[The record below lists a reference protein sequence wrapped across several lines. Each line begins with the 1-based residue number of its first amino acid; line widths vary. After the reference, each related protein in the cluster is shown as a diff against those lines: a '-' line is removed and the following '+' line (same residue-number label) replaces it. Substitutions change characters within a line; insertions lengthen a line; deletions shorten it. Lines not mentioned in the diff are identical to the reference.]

1 MPLLPTLLLLGLGIL
16 VDCYL
21 YRRMRAWRAPRLWC
35 KVYMAVAAVCSL
47 TMAVVFAVPKL
58 SVTDTSLSVLMWT
71 LFAYISIYLPKYI
84 MAIFAA
90 ARQLLSRLTH
100 RSMAGITWTGM
111 AVSAVVFGAM
121 WWGALV
127 NRFNIDVKEVDVRI
141 ENLPEAFDGYRIVQI
156 SDIHTGSFSHNTDF
170 LKRIADAVEQARPD
184 IVLFTGDIVNRHSS
198 ELKPFTGQLG
208 AITAPDGVWSVL
220 GNHDYGDYYAWP
232 DSTMKQAD
240 VDSLRMLQRSMGWNV
255 LDNSHTVV
263 RRGADSIVV
272 IGVENIGDPPFKVL
286 GDLDKAY
293 PRLNDGAVK
302 ILMSHNPRHWTD
314 SIANRPGK
322 DIALTLAGHTHA
334 MQMSAAGISPAV
346 FRYPTWGGMYTDSLG
361 RNLYVNIG
369 LGEVGFPARIGATPE
384 ITVITLRR

>member
-111 AVSAVVFGAM
+111 AVSAVVFGVM

-208 AITAPDGVWSVL
+208 TVTAPDGVWSVL